1 MGTAAPTT
9 ARVTAAEVAPVD
21 WARPVRGNLRTH
33 IHTAAAT
40 ARVAAKASRTDRLA
54 LASSDSVAR

>member
-1 MGTAAPTT
+1 M
-9 ARVTAAEVAPVD
+9 D